1 MKREEYRQGIPAD
14 IRTVLPKG
22 ETKPCM
28 RGMLDLDLYN
38 RTGKVEMIEPFEEFV
53 PPVDPFAAPEHNPYV
68 KRREMY
74 TLNPNK
80 PKKEAL
86 ERHLRAG
93 MTAPEIAE
101 KYDAS
106 TATVYNWIRGYGLQG
121 IKGQKLPKVETTVV
135 DPMEPIVNGLC
146 LDEGGQFVEIEK
158 VHTEPKV
165 QELPRVGMVP
175 TMTVESYTH
184 NEHKIETIG
193 MSAEENMSDAE
204 WEANKTIDEAWKN
217 IRSGIGALE
226 CLYVTEAK
234 KSFRERLREMLTEVV
249 GELEEEK
256 Q

>member
-1 MKREEYRQGIPAD
+1 MKRDEYRQGIPAD

-28 RGMLDLDLYN
+28 RGVLDLDLYN
-38 RTGKVEMIEPFEEFV
+38 KTGRVEMIEPFEEFV
-53 PPVDPFAAPEHNPYV
+53 SPVSTDDDAVEIDRMV
-68 KRREMY
+68 KGRMRI
-74 TLNPNK
+74 LNPNK

-121 IKGQKLPKVETTVV
+121 IKGQKLPKVETTVT
-135 DPMEPIVNGLC
+135 DPMKPIVKGLC

-158 VHTEPKV
+158 VHTEPEV

-175 TMTVESYTH
+175 AIQSRATRTMS
-184 NEHKIETIG
+184 
-193 MSAEENMSDAE
+193 
-204 WEANKTIDEAWKN
+204 
-217 IRSGIGALE
+217 IRSKPLA
-226 CLYVTEAK
+226 
-234 KSFRERLREMLTEVV
+234 
-249 GELEEEK
+249 
-256 Q
+256 